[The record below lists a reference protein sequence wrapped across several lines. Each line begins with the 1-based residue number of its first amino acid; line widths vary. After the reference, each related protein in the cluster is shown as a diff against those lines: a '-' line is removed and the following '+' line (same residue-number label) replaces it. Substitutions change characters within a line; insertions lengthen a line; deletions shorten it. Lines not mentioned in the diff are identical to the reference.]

1 LKNQAHVPVKTNIL
15 INEHGKAC
23 LVDFGLAK
31 ALQSSANTTGTSALM
46 GTLRWMAPELLL
58 SSDADGGVPTFASD
72 VYALAMVFYEARTP
86 SKSLSAYANR
96 RNDRF
101 LLG

>member
-1 LKNQAHVPVKTNIL
+1 
-15 INEHGKAC
+15 
-23 LVDFGLAK
+23 
-31 ALQSSANTTGTSALM
+31 
-46 GTLRWMAPELLL
+46 MAPELLL